1 MHSTTPI
8 IALMAEAT
16 TVDLAKYKAGGMNDY
31 KEKPLD
37 ERLLYSKIVNLVKSA
52 SKPNGKEENEKK

>member
-1 MHSTTPI
+1 
-8 IALMAEAT
+8 MAEAT

-37 ERLLYSKIVNLVKSA
+37 ERLLYSKIVSLVKSA